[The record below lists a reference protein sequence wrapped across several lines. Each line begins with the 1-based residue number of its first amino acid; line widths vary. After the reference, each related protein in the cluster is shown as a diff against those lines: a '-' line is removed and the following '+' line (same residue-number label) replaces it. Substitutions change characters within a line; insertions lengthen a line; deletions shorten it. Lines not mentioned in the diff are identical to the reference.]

1 MSDEVTFELP
11 RTYDRFSVSDRVQHA
26 VMVVSFLVLTVTGL
40 PQKFIYLNNRYLDD
54 LIDLMGGIEG
64 VRVVHRWAATVLM
77 LATVYHLLAAA
88 HRVLVRRVSLS
99 MLPRYQDVVDG
110 LQAVRYN
117 LGLAKQRPRT
127 DRYTWEEK
135 VEYWSLLWG
144 TVVMIATGFMLWNPI
159 ATARFLP
166 GQWIPAAQ
174 VVHGG
179 EAILAILAVLVW
191 HFYSVHLRSF
201 NRAMFTGQLN
211 EHEMEHEHP
220 LELERIKAGT
230 AHPAHDP
237 EAVAKRQKI
246 FLPVAGVIAAALL
259 AGIWWFVTFEQTAIT
274 TLPASPT
281 PPVRPARTWRGSDY
295 LIRWSPGGRFPTGA
309 RGSLLEGPRA
319 RPSNRGESVPPGPPD
334 GSAIR
339 EQHRVDDP
347 QHDQRPDREGGP
359 GEAADRPDHH
369 RLVGLDQVLLELARR
384 HERLVLRRLVP
395 LELGHRHP
403 PREHD
408 RVHREL
414 LRPEVGVEEVDGEDE
429 AGGEER
435 LVGVHDG
442 GDVDEPAGQEPR
454 EEAPGTRA

>member
-1 MSDEVTFELP
+1 MSNEITFELP

-26 VMVVSFLVLTVTGL
+26 VMAISFLVLTVTGL
-40 PQKFIYLNNRYLDD
+40 PQKYIYLNNRYLDD
-54 LIDLMGGIEG
+54 LIDLMGGLET
-64 VRVVHRWAATVLM
+64 VRLVHRWAATALM
-77 LATVYHLLAAA
+77 LVTVYHMLAAA

-117 LGLAKQRPRT
+117 LGLAQSRPRL

-144 TVVMIATGFMLWNPI
+144 TVVMIATGFMLWNPV

-179 EAILAILAVLVW
+179 EALLAILAVLVW

-220 LELERIKAGT
+220 LELERIKAGK

-237 EAVAKRQKI
+237 AAVAKRQKI

-274 TLPASPT
+274 TLP
-281 PPVRPARTWRGSDY
+281 
-295 LIRWSPGGRFPTGA
+295 LK
-309 RGSLLEGPRA
+309 
-319 RPSNRGESVPPGPPD
+319 
-334 GSAIR
+334 
-339 EQHRVDDP
+339 
-347 QHDQRPDREGGP
+347 
-359 GEAADRPDHH
+359 
-369 RLVGLDQVLLELARR
+369 
-384 HERLVLRRLVP
+384 
-395 LELGHRHP
+395 
-403 PREHD
+403 
-408 RVHREL
+408 
-414 LRPEVGVEEVDGEDE
+414 
-429 AGGEER
+429 
-435 LVGVHDG
+435 
-442 GDVDEPAGQEPR
+442 
-454 EEAPGTRA
+454 